1 MANRS
6 SNATLSPTEFASLR
20 RVANG
25 LVNTVPR
32 EHKDTLFAME
42 LVQYAGLDGVVL
54 SDIGWRRLER
64 EDPKAWRQV
73 PARHR
78 RVQPVRMLAHTPRGD
93 VQTL

>member
-1 MANRS
+1 MANQS
-6 SNATLSPTEFASLR
+6 ANGTLSPTEFASLR
-20 RVANG
+20 HVANG

-64 EDPKAWRQV
+64 EDPKAWRRV

-78 RVQPVRMLAHTPRGD
+78 RIQPGRIAAYAARRDM
-93 VQTL
+93 QTL

>member
-20 RVANG
+20 HVANG

-32 EHKDTLFAME
+32 EHRDTLFAMD
-42 LVQYAGLDGVVL
+42 LVQYVGFDGVAL
-54 SDIGWRRLER
+54 SDVGWRRLER

-78 RVQPVRMLAHTPRGD
+78 RLRPARARLAAPDSPLR
-93 VQTL
+93 

>member
-6 SNATLSPTEFASLR
+6 SNAALSPTEFASLR
-20 RVANG
+20 HVANG

-32 EHKDTLFAME
+32 EHKDILFAME
-42 LVQYAGLDGVVL
+42 LVQYAGLDGMVL

-64 EDPKAWRQV
+64 EDPKAWRRL

-78 RVQPVRMLAHTPRGD
+78 RIPPMRLPAHRTR
-93 VQTL
+93 

>member
-6 SNATLSPTEFASLR
+6 SNAILSPTEFASLR

-32 EHKDTLFAME
+32 EHKDTLLAME

-54 SDIGWRRLER
+54 SDIGWRRLAR
-64 EDPKAWRQV
+64 EDPKASRPV

-78 RVQPVRMLAHTPRGD
+78 RVQPAHTAARTVRQD
-93 VQTL
+93 MQTL